1 MGRKTRAAG
10 VGATARTQRCQEL
23 LETVQQRNGTK
34 GKTRDHQRKHSEKE
48 IVRAENKVILTVVS
62 IS

>member
-1 MGRKTRAAG
+1 M
-10 VGATARTQRCQEL
+10 GATARTQRCQEL

-34 GKTRDHQRKHSEKE
+34 GKNRDHQRKHSEKE